1 MGACAILATAVTLQE
16 FKESAAA
23 EDPPE
28 DLSPELL
35 ALWYD
40 CSGDWHS
47 AHDTAQDIHSAIG
60 SRIHAYLHRKEGD
73 LGNARYW
80 YRRAARAEFS
90 GTLEE
95 EWVRIVGG
103 LLEGNQR

>member
-1 MGACAILATAVTLQE
+1 MTLQD
-16 FKESAAA
+16 FQASTA
-23 EDPPE
+23 ETNPPE

-40 CSGDWHS
+40 HRGDWHS

-80 YRRAARAEFS
+80 YRSASEPEFL
-90 GTLEE
+90 GTLEDEWAQIAGSILE
-95 EWVRIVGG
+95 ES
-103 LLEGNQR
+103 